1 MFYNEFDKT
10 VDYFYK
16 CNTCRKLFI
25 SDNNGILE
33 RFIKKKLFLVNY
45 LQFFTLSMTIYL
57 F

>member
-16 CNTCRKLFI
+16 CNTCGKLFI
-25 SDNNGILE
+25 SNHDNLLL
-33 RFIKKKLFLVNY
+33 RLLKKLFLVNY
-45 LQFFTLSMTIYL
+45 LQFFIFSMTIYL